1 MKYKSIEEYKIQK
14 VNRIFFDMVSDMPSE
29 QEFNLIETKLFIRGK
44 KFNISLIFIT
54 QTYFAVPKY

>member
-1 MKYKSIEEYKIQK
+1 MKYKSIEEYKIQN
-14 VNRIFFDMVSDMPSE
+14 VDRIFFDMVSDMLSE

-44 KFNISLIFIT
+44 KFNIFLIFIT